1 MITATHPQP
10 LNLLHALVFVAAAAP
25 WTVVLVELAKV
36 SLR

>member
-10 LNLLHALVFVAAAAP
+10 LNLLHALTFIVAAAA
-25 WTVVLVELAKV
+25 WTVVLIELAKV